1 MNKKR
6 VKYSKEGNL
15 SLFLFDYIIIFYYN
29 YIVERVHKS
38 IQKQVYFP
46 IRRENEICHF
56 GVG

>member
-15 SLFLFDYIIIFYYN
+15 SLFLFDYKIIFYYN
-29 YIVERVHKS
+29 YIVERVRKS

-46 IRRENEICHF
+46 RRRENEICHF